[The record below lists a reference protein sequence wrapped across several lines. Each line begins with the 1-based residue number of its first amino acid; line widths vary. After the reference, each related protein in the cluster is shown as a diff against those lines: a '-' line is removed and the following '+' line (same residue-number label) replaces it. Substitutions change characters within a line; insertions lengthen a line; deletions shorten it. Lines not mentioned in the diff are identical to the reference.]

1 LEQRQVQIKWAEAA
15 VAIKVATI
23 IQRKEAAGR
32 RFTSHIHQSL
42 MELEVQVVQEPL
54 QVTIQLTI
62 HLLSLHQEAVLKP
75 TTSPTT
81 TT

>member
-1 LEQRQVQIKWAEAA
+1 
-15 VAIKVATI
+15 
-23 IQRKEAAGR
+23 
-32 RFTSHIHQSL
+32 

-62 HLLSLHQEAVLKP
+62 HLLSLHQVAALKP